1 MSNKV
6 YFPKESTKSDTIKK
20 SSSTMFNV
28 SGQFKD
34 SDIPITGR
42 TKKNYEMQLFPDL
55 KQKQIN
61 AFMKN
66 KDYLDLACG
75 MNHVYEG
82 SLLSSLA
89 NPSLAT
95 KVLRH
100 GLDIHDLDIH
110 DLESKD
116 TLVQKLDKKSKQKGI
131 RYIQG
136 SVYNM
141 KGLPKYD
148 VITINNFL
156 YFWELNPKKILLALK
171 ELFHHLK
178 KDGELR
184 IFPVYYGDYSLKLIE
199 LHKFINENFW
209 LSCIQP
215 TYSNE
220 IPIFY
225 QDGVQKGLKSDGQVE
240 KSKNTKLM
248 SHTLILKKK

>member
-55 KQKQIN
+55 KHKQIN
-61 AFMKN
+61 AFLKD

-82 SLLSSLA
+82 SLLSSL
-89 NPSLAT
+89 PSYPNSS

-100 GLDIHDLDIH
+100 GLDIH

-184 IFPVYYGDYSLKLIE
+184 IFPVYYGDYSLNLIE

-209 LSCIQP
+209 LCCIQP

>member
-1 MSNKV
+1 
-6 YFPKESTKSDTIKK
+6 
-20 SSSTMFNV
+20 
-28 SGQFKD
+28 
-34 SDIPITGR
+34 
-42 TKKNYEMQLFPDL
+42 
-55 KQKQIN
+55 
-61 AFMKN
+61 
-66 KDYLDLACG
+66 
-75 MNHVYEG
+75 
-82 SLLSSLA
+82 
-89 NPSLAT
+89 
-95 KVLRH
+95 
-100 GLDIHDLDIH
+100 
-110 DLESKD
+110 
-116 TLVQKLDKKSKQKGI
+116 
-131 RYIQG
+131 
-136 SVYNM
+136 M

-148 VITINNFL
+148 LITINNFL

-184 IFPVYYGDYSLKLIE
+184 IFPVYYGDYSLNLIE

-209 LSCIQP
+209 LCCIQP

>member
-1 MSNKV
+1 MSRVVNKGMKV
-6 YFPKESTKSDTIKK
+6 YFPKESTKVDTIKK

-55 KQKQIN
+55 NQKQIN
-61 AFMKN
+61 AFMKD
-66 KDYLDLACG
+66 KDYLDVACG

-82 SLLSSLA
+82 SLLSSL
-89 NPSLAT
+89 SST
-95 KVLRH
+95 KGSKVRVLVLRH
-100 GLDIHDLDIH
+100 GLDIHDLGTRDSNIRN
-110 DLESKD
+110 
-116 TLVQKLDKKSKQKGI
+116 I

-148 VITINNFL
+148 IITVNNFL
-156 YFWELNPKKILLALK
+156 YFWELNPKKILVAIK

-184 IFPVYYGDYSLKLIE
+184 IFPVYYGDYSLNLIE
-199 LHKFINENFW
+199 LHKFCNENFW
-209 LSCIQP
+209 ISCIRP
-215 TYSNE
+215 TYSSE
-220 IPIFY
+220 VPIFY
-225 QDGVQKGLKSDGQVE
+225 EDGIQKGLKSDGQVE

>member
-1 MSNKV
+1 MSKV
-6 YFPKESTKSDTIKK
+6 YFPKESTQSETIKK

-89 NPSLAT
+89 T
-95 KVLRH
+95 KKVLRH
-100 GLDIHDLDIH
+100 GLDIHEL
-110 DLESKD
+110 DLEN
-116 TLVQKLDKKSKQKGI
+116 KSKERGI

-148 VITINNFL
+148 VITVNNFL
-156 YFWELNPKKILLALK
+156 YFWELNPKKILIAMK

-184 IFPVYYGDYSLKLIE
+184 IFPVYYGDYSLNLIE
-199 LHKFINENFW
+199 LHKFLNENFW

-215 TYSNE
+215 NYSNE
-220 IPIFY
+220 VPIFY

>member
-1 MSNKV
+1 MSKV
-6 YFPKESTKSDTIKK
+6 YFPKESTQSDTIKK

-28 SGQFKD
+28 SGQFRD
-34 SDIPITGR
+34 CDIPITGR

-55 KQKQIN
+55 KQQKQKQIN
-61 AFMKN
+61 AFMKD

-82 SLLSSLA
+82 SLLSSL
-89 NPSLAT
+89 ST
-95 KVLRH
+95 SKKVLRH
-100 GLDIHDLDIH
+100 GLDIHDLDS
-110 DLESKD
+110 D
-116 TLVQKLDKKSKQKGI
+116 KSKKGRNI

-148 VITINNFL
+148 VITVNNFL
-156 YFWELNPKKILLALK
+156 YFWELNPKKILVAMK

-184 IFPVYYGDYSLKLIE
+184 IFPVYYGDYSLNLIT
-199 LHKFINENFW
+199 LHKFLNENFW

-215 TYSNE
+215 TYSSE

-225 QDGVQKGLKSDGQVE
+225 QDGVQTGLKSDGLVE

>member
-42 TKKNYEMQLFPDL
+42 TIKNYEMQLFPDIKHNGL
-55 KQKQIN
+55 N

-89 NPSLAT
+89 SNSS
-95 KVLRH
+95 KSLRH
-100 GLDIHDLDIH
+100 GLDIH

-116 TLVQKLDKKSKQKGI
+116 TLVQKLDKKNKQKGI

-184 IFPVYYGDYSLKLIE
+184 IFRVYYGDYSLKLIE

-225 QDGVQKGLKSDGQVE
+225 QDRVQKGLKSDGQVE

>member
-1 MSNKV
+1 MSKV
-6 YFPKESTKSDTIKK
+6 YFPKESTQSETIKK

-55 KQKQIN
+55 KQKQKQIN

-82 SLLSSLA
+82 SFLSSLA
-89 NPSLAT
+89 SYPTTS

-100 GLDIHDLDIH
+100 GLDIHDL
-110 DLESKD
+110 
-116 TLVQKLDKKSKQKGI
+116 KKGENEQKGISNI

-148 VITINNFL
+148 VITVNNFL
-156 YFWELNPKKILLALK
+156 YFWELNPKKILLAFK

-184 IFPVYYGDYSLKLIE
+184 IFPVYYGDYSLNLIE

-220 IPIFY
+220 VPIFY

>member
-1 MSNKV
+1 MSKV
-6 YFPKESTKSDTIKK
+6 YFPKESTQSETIKK

-55 KQKQIN
+55 KQKQKQIN

-95 KVLRH
+95 KKVLRH
-100 GLDIHDLDIH
+100 GLDIHEL
-110 DLESKD
+110 DLEN
-116 TLVQKLDKKSKQKGI
+116 KSKEKGIRNI

-148 VITINNFL
+148 VITVNNFL
-156 YFWELNPKKILLALK
+156 YFWELNPKKILLAFK

-184 IFPVYYGDYSLKLIE
+184 IFPVYYGDYSLNLIE

-220 IPIFY
+220 VPIFY

>member
-1 MSNKV
+1 MSKV
-6 YFPKESTKSDTIKK
+6 YFPKESTQSETIKK
-20 SSSTMFNV
+20 SSLTMFNV

-61 AFMKN
+61 AFMKD

-89 NPSLAT
+89 SYPT
-95 KVLRH
+95 KKVLRH
-100 GLDIHDLDIH
+100 GLDIHE
-110 DLESKD
+110 LE
-116 TLVQKLDKKSKQKGI
+116 LENKSKGKDIRNI

-148 VITINNFL
+148 VITVNNFL
-156 YFWELNPKKILLALK
+156 YFWELNPKKILLAFK

-184 IFPVYYGDYSLKLIE
+184 IFPVYYGDYSLNLIE

-225 QDGVQKGLKSDGQVE
+225 QDGVHKGLKSDGQVE